1 MPLLMQT
8 FPYPLFDRFPA
19 LRHVPRVELCTLP
32 SPVESLEKIAPHLWV
47 KRDDLNAP
55 FCGGNKVRALEF
67 LLGGLK
73 DGDSVITVGGAG
85 STHVLA
91 TALHAARIGVSTYA
105 LRWRHAMNP
114 VAIDVSKRIESLI
127 ESPSIHLL
135 PVVPIA
141 RARLRA
147 ARSTARYIPV
157 GGSTPLGILGHINSA
172 LELVGQ
178 IERGELPKP
187 SRVILPMGTGGTAAG
202 LLLGFAIAGV
212 EIALVGVRTGPRMF
226 ANKRNV
232 LSLARK
238 TQRMIATMCGAKLPG
253 IEPAQVRVIHDAY
266 AGGYGRPLKGADQA
280 KALLLNEAGI
290 VLDDT
295 YTAKAWVATLAERKS
310 SSEPILFWYTF
321 DASCLTS
328 SRSTSI
334 PATATPQ
341 AMSITR

>member
-1 MPLLMQT
+1 MQT
-8 FPYPLFDRFPA
+8 FPYPLFERFPA
-19 LRHVPRVELCTLP
+19 LRQVPRVDLCTLP
-32 SPVESLEKIAPHLWV
+32 SPVESLEKIAPDLWI

-67 LLGGLK
+67 LLGGLEN
-73 DGDSVITVGGAG
+73 GDSVITIGGAG
-85 STHVLA
+85 STHILA
-91 TALHAARIGVSTYA
+91 TALHAARLGVSTYA

-114 VAIDVSKRIESLI
+114 IAIDVSKRIETLI
-127 ESPSIHLL
+127 DNPSIHLL

-141 RARLRA
+141 RARFRA
-147 ARSTARYIPV
+147 ARSATRYIPV
-157 GGSTPLGILGHINSA
+157 GGSTPIGILGHVNSA

-202 LLLGFAIAGV
+202 LLTGFAIAGV
-212 EIALVGVRTGPRMF
+212 DIELVGVRTGPRMF

-238 TQRMIATMCGAKLPG
+238 TQRMIGAMCGEQLSG
-253 IEPAQVRVIHDAY
+253 VDPARMRVIHDAY
-266 AGGYGRPLKGADQA
+266 AGGYGRPLKGAEQA
-280 KALLLNEAGI
+280 KALLLDERGI

-295 YTAKAWVATLAERKS
+295 YSAKAWVATLAERKS
-310 SSEPILFWYTF
+310 SSGPILFWYTF
-321 DASCLTS
+321 DPSCLTS

-334 PATATPQ
+334 PVTATLQ
-341 AMSITR
+341 ATSITR